1 MRMNEPIVP
10 VPLSSDRGE
19 RITSLD
25 THGTRNAASDFS
37 KNDVMM
43 PTISQEGSSL
53 IQGA

>member
-1 MRMNEPIVP
+1 MRMNEPVP
-10 VPLSSDRGE
+10 VPLSSDHRE
-19 RITSLD
+19 RIMSVD
-25 THGTRNAASDFS
+25 THGTRNAMSDFS